1 MASFAVTLRSPDPRG
16 RVIHSPPYDSRGSWR
31 RYHSYVPLESQ
42 GVTTSFSYPS
52 SFFLTFS
59 EQPRCPI
66 AESFQTN
73 LVKSIHL
80 PTCPTWKH

>member
-1 MASFAVTLRSPDPRG
+1 MASFAVTLRSLDPRE
-16 RVIHSPPYDSRGSWR
+16 RLIRSPPYDSRGSWR
-31 RYHSYVPLESQ
+31 RYHSYAPLESQ

-52 SFFLTFS
+52 SFYLTFS

-80 PTCPTWKH
+80 PTCLAWKR